1 MQSSPRQPVAGR
13 TAQSVAA
20 AVVLAAEGLGLT
32 EQEAARLTAG
42 LTAGLTAVAASQFTV
57 TDSNSAVAVL
67 TAVDVVDP
75 YPLLDVVADPRVG
88 RRPRARS

>member
-57 TDSNSAVAVL
+57 TDVAPSWNAGQPPS
-67 TAVDVVDP
+67 TSST
-75 YPLLDVVADPRVG
+75 RT
-88 RRPRARS
+88 RFSTW